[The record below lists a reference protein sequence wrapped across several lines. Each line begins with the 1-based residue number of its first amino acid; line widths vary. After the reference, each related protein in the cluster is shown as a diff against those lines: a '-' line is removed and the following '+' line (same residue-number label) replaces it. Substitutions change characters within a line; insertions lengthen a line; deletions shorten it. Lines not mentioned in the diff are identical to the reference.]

1 MPTIFAILLKSCLT
15 TFLTEKVVMCLVLKI
30 AQKLA
35 KRTTNTLDDD
45 AVAILQKA
53 YDSKLA
59 SKLKK
64 K

>member
-1 MPTIFAILLKSCLT
+1 MPTIIAVILKGFLT

-45 AVAILQKA
+45 AVRIFQTA
-53 YDSKLA
+53 YDN
-59 SKLKK
+59 KLKK